1 MLPFAEI
8 MVGYA
13 QSSESFL
20 EGGGV
25 ARLTVAITMP
35 IGADTVET
43 TFSLLVD
50 TSDRTATGL
59 EFKD

>member
-1 MLPFAEI
+1 MPFAEI
-8 MVGYA
+8 VVGV
-13 QSSESFL
+13 QPFVNVSESD
-20 EGGGV
+20 GV

-35 IGADTVET
+35 TGVDTIET